1 MHHHGV
7 ATLGGFTLTNLVPVS
22 AVTHA
27 GKAWPAFDNLAFAAA
42 QAVVPLLGAEFAKVA
57 VSMPIA
63 FIEQAGGQYL
73 PVAVMSP
80 IAGRNFFIGTSG
92 QWLGGDAPAALR
104 SYPFRLGRFGG
115 AEELT
120 LCIDEDSGLVVDTDG
135 AGQPFFDADGKPS
148 AATKAMLDFLLQIE
162 RTRSH
167 TDLAVAALAGAG
179 LIGPWSLQVR
189 TGDTIQPVNGLFR
202 IDEARLDA
210 LDDAAFLRLRQSAAL
225 PLAYLQLLS
234 MGQVAVFNRLSQSQ
248 QQIAQSGQRQQ
259 QISSLDELFENAR
272 AETLRFN

>member
-1 MHHHGV
+1 MG
-7 ATLGGFTLTNLVPVS
+7 TLGGFTLTNLVPVS

-27 GKAWPAFDNLAFAAA
+27 GKAWPALDNLAFAAA

-63 FIEQAGGQYL
+63 FIEQAGLYL

-80 IAGRNFFIGTSG
+80 IAGRNFFIGASG
-92 QWLGGDAPAALR
+92 QWLGGYVPAALR

-115 AEELT
+115 AEEFT
-120 LCIDEDSGLVVDTDG
+120 LCVDEDSGLVVDANG
-135 AGQPFFDADGKPS
+135 AGEAFFDADGKPS
-148 AATKAMLDFLLQIE
+148 AAAKAMLGFLLQIE
-162 RTRSH
+162 RGRSH
-167 TDLAVAALAGAG
+167 TDLTVAALAGAG

-189 TGDTIQPVNGLFR
+189 TGGTIQPVNGLLR

-210 LDDAAFLRLRQSAAL
+210 IDDATFLRLRHAAAL

-234 MGQVAVFNRLSQSQ
+234 MGQVAVFDRLSQSRQ
-248 QQIAQSGQRQQ
+248 QMAQSGRQQQ
-259 QISSLDELFENAR
+259 QISSLDELFENTR